1 MGIRAI
7 QDHVIV
13 ADMNFEERK
22 TKGGVVLLGDDKTSD
37 GIRPRWA
44 RVVAIGTKQ
53 KDVKVGQYVLI
64 AHGRWTRG
72 IQLEDEVIRR
82 VDTDDILLVSDVPHI
97 DESSAGSHV
106 VTDQREKNIEDL
118 YENF

>member
-13 ADMNFEERK
+13 ADMNFEERLS
-22 TKGGVVLLGDDKTSD
+22 KGGVVLLGDDKTSD

-44 RVVAIGTKQ
+44 RVVAIGHKQ
-53 KDVKVGQYVLI
+53 KDIKIGQYVLI
-64 AHGRWTRG
+64 SHGRWTRG
-72 IQLEDEVIRR
+72 VELEEEVIRR
-82 VDTDDILLVSDVPHI
+82 VDTADILLVSDVWHE

-118 YENF
+118 YENL